1 MSDPWREE
9 ERSWEREAGLRPP
22 GVGGDVTPEEANWG
36 VAAALLAFAG
46 YVVPLGNIAGP
57 AAVWLA
63 KRDESDFVEHHAR
76 EALNFQI
83 SITLYMLVASALMF
97 VLIGFVLAPLILIF
111 DVVVIIIAALRASR
125 GELYDY
131 PLCLRLVSRADS
143 RAPRA

>member
-1 MSDPWREE
+1 MSGSWQDE

-22 GVGGDVTPEEANWG
+22 GVGGDVTPEEANWA

-63 KRDESDFVEHHAR
+63 KRDDSDFVEHHAR

-83 SITLYMLVASALMF
+83 SITLYMVVASALMF
-97 VLIGFVLAPLILIF
+97 VLIGFVLAPIILVF

-125 GELYDY
+125 GEAYEY
-131 PLCLRLVSRADS
+131 PLCLRLISGPDHRL
-143 RAPRA
+143 PRA